1 MKTMTAVLKYHRRI
15 LDATENQKSILVSSI
30 RVAPGEQESFDHAL
44 NDLVIDGM
52 VRYTELNPEL
62 KIKRMA

>member
-1 MKTMTAVLKYHRRI
+1 MKTIAAVLKYHRRI
-15 LDATENQKSILVSSI
+15 LDAAENQKSISVSSI

-44 NDLVIDGM
+44 NDLILDGM

-62 KIKRMA
+62 RIKRMA